1 MWNASQQLIALQGK
15 NLFSYRSAA
24 GPSQKQLFEENIKD
38 RIENIK
44 IEFLK
49 YLAKIEELLKEP
61 PIEHLTKEMDIKKE
75 EKREMRNIKSK
86 ILSQYKESLNLYM
99 TQAVELFRFL
109 NEEVREKTVV
119 ELILA
124 IERIPANA
132 IITPQDKHRWIH
144 SLKQKFTAYV
154 VEDSDSDQE

>member
-15 NLFSYRSAA
+15 NLFSYRSVAGP
-24 GPSQKQLFEENIKD
+24 GPSQKQSTQENIKN

-49 YLAKIEELLKEP
+49 YLAEIEELLKQP

-75 EKREMRNIKSK
+75 EKREMRDINRQ
-86 ILSQYKESLNLYM
+86 ILLQCKESLNLNM
-99 TQAVELFRFL
+99 SQAVELLSFL
-109 NEEVREKTVV
+109 NEEVRKTTGD
-119 ELILA
+119 ELVLE
-124 IERIPANA
+124 IEQIPENV
-132 IITPQDKHRWIH
+132 IITPQDKQIWIH

-154 VEDSDSDQE
+154 VEDPNSS